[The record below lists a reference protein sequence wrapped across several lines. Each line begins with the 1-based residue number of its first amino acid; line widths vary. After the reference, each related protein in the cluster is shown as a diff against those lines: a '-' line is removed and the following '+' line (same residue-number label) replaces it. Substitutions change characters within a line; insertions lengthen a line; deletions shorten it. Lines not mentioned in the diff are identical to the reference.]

1 MKKRGKRPDELK
13 KVVGKLANREKLEKK
28 YNDHEL
34 AGNWKGHRDCHIQP
48 DWILIY
54 RIETDALFLERTG
67 THSDLFKK

>member
-1 MKKRGKRPDELK
+1 MVFNKQK
-13 KVVGKLANREKLEKK
+13 KVIGKLVNREKLEKK

-54 RIETDALFLERTG
+54 RIEADALFLERPG
-67 THSDLFKK
+67 TNADWFTTES